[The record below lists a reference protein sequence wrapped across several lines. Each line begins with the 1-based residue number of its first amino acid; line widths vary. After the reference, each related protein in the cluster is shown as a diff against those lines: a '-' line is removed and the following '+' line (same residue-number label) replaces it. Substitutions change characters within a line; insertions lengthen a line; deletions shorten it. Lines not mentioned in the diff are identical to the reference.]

1 MIKKQQLARLGC
13 ADTDRCRDATIG
25 AMKTWA
31 KIAGGLLVG
40 LLVVGAESARSQSHG
55 DLARQ
60 ERARRVAE
68 PSPATRVYT
77 NEDLQRPKIVDQQEP
92 ATIES
97 TLSHAVVFPLEETP
111 EAPRISGAVP
121 WSSGTPLG
129 DIARYYRQK
138 KQLLQEQNVVKEA
151 KKTEKP
157 LHLPFSN
164 SGAPSVAV
172 SANLLGSKRQDKG
185 KQAEPPNSV
194 PLPSGDWI
202 RVESGDSLWKLASR
216 YLGDGAKWRKFVEA
230 NPELS
235 NPNRIR
241 AGQQLRL
248 PSSVVAPE
256 LQQVRVQ
263 RGDSLWKLAQ
273 ARFGNGEAWGCI
285 VAVNPLID
293 DANRIY
299 PGQLLTVPARCSSQ
313 I

>member
-1 MIKKQQLARLGC
+1 M
-13 ADTDRCRDATIG
+13 G
-25 AMKTWA
+25 AMKSWA
-31 KIAGGLLVG
+31 KITGGLLVG
-40 LLVVGAESARSQSHG
+40 VLVVGAESARSQSLG

-60 ERARRVAE
+60 ERARRGAE

-77 NEDLQRPKIVDQQEP
+77 NEDLQRPKIVDRQEP
-92 ATIES
+92 ATIEG
-97 TLSHAVVFPLEETP
+97 TLPHAAVSPAEEVP
-111 EAPRISGAVP
+111 ESPNISGAVS
-121 WSSGTPLG
+121 WSTGTPLG

-138 KQLLQEQNVVKEA
+138 KQLLQEQNVVKEV
-151 KKTEKP
+151 KKIEKP
-157 LHLPFSN
+157 SQPPFSN

-172 SANLLGSKRQDKG
+172 SANLLGPKRQDNG
-185 KQAEPPNSV
+185 KPVEPPNSG

-216 YLGDGAKWRKFVEA
+216 YLGDGAKWRNFVEA

-235 NPNRIR
+235 DPNRIR

-248 PSSVVAPE
+248 PSSVAAPKV
-256 LQQVRVQ
+256 QQVRVQ

-273 ARFGNGEAWGCI
+273 AQFGNGEAWGCI